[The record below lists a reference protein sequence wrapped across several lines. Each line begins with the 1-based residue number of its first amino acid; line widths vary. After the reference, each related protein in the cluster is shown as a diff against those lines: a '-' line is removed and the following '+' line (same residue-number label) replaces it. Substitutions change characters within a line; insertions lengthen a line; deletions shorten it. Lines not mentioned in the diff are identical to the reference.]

1 MNAIQQAIEA
11 KFTADQKVV
20 LGVSGGMDSC
30 VLLHALHTQNILCF
44 VAHVNYAMRG
54 KDSDEDAQFVE
65 QLAHSYGFPFELREV
80 NGKALKSAG
89 NFQDVARQTR
99 YNFLKRSP
107 TTIMPSGYHS
117 PPFR

>member
-30 VLLHALHTQNILCF
+30 VLLHALHTQNIPCIA
-44 VAHVNYAMRG
+44 AHVNYAMRG

-65 QLAHSYGFPFELREV
+65 QLAKSYGFPLALREV
-80 NGKALKSAG
+80 NGK
-89 NFQDVARQTR
+89 
-99 YNFLKRSP
+99 P
-107 TTIMPSGYHS
+107 
-117 PPFR
+117 